1 MAVPKVNDLNYAIA
15 YAYDNNSNM
24 YECVKFVR
32 KNYPE
37 FNQHDDAELESIW
50 DAIDAYT
57 DILPVYR
64 EEVILRD
71 ALELL
76 GSIDERH
83 CTKDAWDSIQ
93 TVLEDFGKAT

>member
-1 MAVPKVNDLNYAIA
+1 MGIPKVSDINYAMA

-32 KNYPE
+32 KNYPA
-37 FNQHDDAELESIW
+37 FDIHDDEELERIW
-50 DAIDAYT
+50 DSIDAYA
-57 DILPVYR
+57 DILPIYR
-64 EEVILRD
+64 EEIILRD

-76 GSIDERH
+76 GRIDERE
-83 CTKDAWDSIQ
+83 CSKKAWDSIS